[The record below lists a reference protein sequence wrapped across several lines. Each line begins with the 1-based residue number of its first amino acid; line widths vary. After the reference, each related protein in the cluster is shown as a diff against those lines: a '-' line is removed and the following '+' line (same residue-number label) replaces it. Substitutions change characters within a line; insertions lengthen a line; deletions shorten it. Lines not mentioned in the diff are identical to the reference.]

1 MLRRARIW
9 MGTSN
14 DHKYMEAREVLAEY
28 GVELER
34 LDIDRVEI
42 QADDP
47 ELIAEY
53 SLRVLDV
60 DVPILI
66 EDAGLYID
74 KYYGFPGPYSSYA
87 LRTIDN
93 EGILKLL
100 EGETERGA
108 RYLSAV
114 AFRDGDTS
122 VTFTGEVTGRIATEM
137 RGTYG
142 FGYDPIFIPDEGDGR
157 TFGEM
162 KPAEKA
168 GISHRARAFRKLGEW
183 LREGQP
189 TRRGAGTGT
198 GLSRSSSP

>member
-1 MLRRARIW
+1 LRRTRIW
-9 MGTSN
+9 MGTSS
-14 DHKYMEAREVLAEY
+14 DHKYEEAREVLTEY

-34 LDIDRVEI
+34 LSIDRVEI

-53 SLRVLDV
+53 SLKVLDI

-93 EGILKLL
+93 EGILKLM

-122 VTFTGEVTGRIATEM
+122 VTFTGEVVGRIAMET
-137 RGTYG
+137 RGTNG
-142 FGYDPIFIPDEGDGR
+142 FGYDPIFMPEEGDGR

-162 KPAEKA
+162 SAAEKA
-168 GISHRARAFRKLGEW
+168 RISHRARAFRKLGEW
-183 LREGQP
+183 LR
-189 TRRGAGTGT
+189 AG
-198 GLSRSSSP
+198 

>member
-1 MLRRARIW
+1 
-9 MGTSN
+9 MGTSS
-14 DHKYMEAREVLAEY
+14 DHKYDEAREVLAEY

-34 LDIDRVEI
+34 LNIDRVEI

-47 ELIAEY
+47 EVIAEY
-53 SLRVLDV
+53 SLKVLDV
-60 DVPILI
+60 DIPLLI

-74 KYYGFPGPYSSYA
+74 KYFGFPGPYSSYA

-93 EGILKLL
+93 DGILKLL
-100 EGETERGA
+100 EGDEERGA

-122 VTFTGEVTGRIATEM
+122 VSFTGEVRGRLSHEM
-137 RGTYG
+137 RGTNG

-162 KPAEKA
+162 TAAEKSK
-168 GISHRARAFRKLGEW
+168 ISHRARAFRKLGDW
-183 LREGQP
+183 LKQQ
-189 TRRGAGTGT
+189 
-198 GLSRSSSP
+198 

>member
-1 MLRRARIW
+1 
-9 MGTSN
+9 MGTSS
-14 DHKYMEAREVLAEY
+14 DHKYEEAREVLAEY

-34 LDIDRVEI
+34 LSIDRVEI

-93 EGILKLL
+93 EGILKLM

-122 VTFTGEVTGRIATEM
+122 VSFTGEVVGRIAEEM
-137 RGTYG
+137 RGTNG
-142 FGYDPIFIPDEGDGR
+142 FGYDPIFIPEEGDGR
-157 TFGEM
+157 TFGDM
-162 KPAEKA
+162 SAAEKA
-168 GISHRARAFRKLGEW
+168 RISHRARAFRKLGEW
-183 LREGQP
+183 LREG
-189 TRRGAGTGT
+189 
-198 GLSRSSSP
+198 

>member
-1 MLRRARIW
+1 MRRTRIW
-9 MGTSN
+9 MGTSS

-28 GVELER
+28 GVELMR
-34 LDIDRVEI
+34 LSIDRVEI

-47 ELIAEY
+47 GLIAEY
-53 SLRVLDV
+53 SLKALDV
-60 DVPILI
+60 DVPILV

-93 EGILKLL
+93 EGILKLM

-122 VTFTGEVTGRIATEM
+122 VTFTGEVVGRIAEEM
-137 RGTYG
+137 RGTNG
-142 FGYDPIFIPDEGDGR
+142 FGYDPIFMPDEGDGR

-162 KPAEKA
+162 SAAEKA
-168 GISHRARAFRKLGEW
+168 RISHRARAFRKLGEW
-183 LREGQP
+183 LR
-189 TRRGAGTGT
+189 AG
-198 GLSRSSSP
+198 

>member
-1 MLRRARIW
+1 MRRTRIW
-9 MGTSN
+9 MGTSS
-14 DHKYMEAREVLAEY
+14 DHKYEEAREVLDEF
-28 GVELER
+28 GVELMR
-34 LDIDRVEI
+34 LSIDRVEI

-93 EGILKLL
+93 EGILKLM
-100 EGETERGA
+100 EGEKERGA

-122 VTFTGEVTGRIATEM
+122 VTFTGEVVGRIAEEM
-137 RGTYG
+137 RGTNG

-162 KPAEKA
+162 TAAEKA
-168 GISHRARAFRKLGEW
+168 RISHRARAFRKLGQW
-183 LREGQP
+183 LREG
-189 TRRGAGTGT
+189 
-198 GLSRSSSP
+198 

>member
-1 MLRRARIW
+1 MRRTRIW
-9 MGTSN
+9 MGTSS
-14 DHKYMEAREVLAEY
+14 DHKYEEAREVLVEY

-34 LDIDRVEI
+34 LSIDRVEI

-53 SLRVLDV
+53 SLKVLDV

-93 EGILKLL
+93 EGILKLM

-122 VTFTGEVTGRIATEM
+122 VTFTGEVVGRIAMEM
-137 RGTYG
+137 RGTNG
-142 FGYDPIFIPDEGDGR
+142 FGYDPIFMPEEGDGR

-162 KPAEKA
+162 SAAEKA
-168 GISHRARAFRKLGEW
+168 RISHRARAFRKLGEW
-183 LREGQP
+183 LREG
-189 TRRGAGTGT
+189 
-198 GLSRSSSP
+198 

>member
-1 MLRRARIW
+1 LRRTRIW
-9 MGTSN
+9 MGTSS
-14 DHKYMEAREVLAEY
+14 DHKYEEAREVLAEY

-34 LDIDRVEI
+34 LSIERVEI

-93 EGILKLL
+93 EGILKLM

-122 VTFTGEVTGRIATEM
+122 VTFTGEVVGRIAMEM
-137 RGTYG
+137 RGTNG
-142 FGYDPIFIPDEGDGR
+142 FGYDPIFMPDEGDGR

-162 KPAEKA
+162 SAAEKA
-168 GISHRARAFRKLGEW
+168 RISHRARAFRKLGEW
-183 LREGQP
+183 LR
-189 TRRGAGTGT
+189 AG
-198 GLSRSSSP
+198 

>member
-1 MLRRARIW
+1 MRRTRIW
-9 MGTSN
+9 MGTSS
-14 DHKYMEAREVLAEY
+14 DHKYEEAREVLDEF
-28 GVELER
+28 GVELMR
-34 LDIDRVEI
+34 LSIDRVEI

-74 KYYGFPGPYSSYA
+74 KYFGFPGPYSSYA

-93 EGILKLL
+93 EGILKLM
-100 EGETERGA
+100 EGEKERGA

-114 AFRDGDTS
+114 AFRDGDAS
-122 VTFTGEVTGRIATEM
+122 VTFTGEVVGRIAEEM
-137 RGTYG
+137 RGTNG

-162 KPAEKA
+162 SAAEKA
-168 GISHRARAFRKLGEW
+168 RISHRARAFRKLGEW
-183 LREGQP
+183 LR
-189 TRRGAGTGT
+189 AC
-198 GLSRSSSP
+198 

>member
-1 MLRRARIW
+1 LRRTRIW
-9 MGTSN
+9 MGTSS
-14 DHKYMEAREVLAEY
+14 DHKYEEAREVLTEY

-34 LDIDRVEI
+34 LSIDRVEI

-53 SLRVLDV
+53 SLKVLDV
-60 DVPILI
+60 DMPILI

-93 EGILKLL
+93 EGILKLM

-122 VTFTGEVTGRIATEM
+122 VTFTGEVVGRIAMET
-137 RGTYG
+137 RGTNG
-142 FGYDPIFIPDEGDGR
+142 FGYDPIFTPDEGDGR

-162 KPAEKA
+162 SAAEKA
-168 GISHRARAFRKLGEW
+168 RISHRARAFRKLGEW
-183 LREGQP
+183 LREG
-189 TRRGAGTGT
+189 
-198 GLSRSSSP
+198 

>member
-1 MLRRARIW
+1 MRRNKIW
-9 MGTSN
+9 MGTSS
-14 DHKYMEAREVLAEY
+14 DHKYEEAREVLTEY

-34 LDIDRVEI
+34 LSIDRVEI

-53 SLRVLDV
+53 SLKVLDI

-93 EGILKLL
+93 EGILKLM

-122 VTFTGEVTGRIATEM
+122 VTFTGEVVGRIAMET
-137 RGTYG
+137 RGTNG
-142 FGYDPIFIPDEGDGR
+142 FGYDPIFMPEEGDGR

-162 KPAEKA
+162 SAAEKA
-168 GISHRARAFRKLGEW
+168 RISHRARAFRKLGEW
-183 LREGQP
+183 LR
-189 TRRGAGTGT
+189 AG
-198 GLSRSSSP
+198 

>member
-1 MLRRARIW
+1 LRRTRIW
-9 MGTSN
+9 MGTSS
-14 DHKYMEAREVLAEY
+14 DHKYEEAREVLAEY

-34 LDIDRVEI
+34 LSIDRVEI

-53 SLRVLDV
+53 SLKVLDV

-87 LRTIDN
+87 LRTIEN
-93 EGILKLL
+93 EGILKLM
-100 EGETERGA
+100 EGEMERGA

-122 VTFTGEVTGRIATEM
+122 VTFTGEVVGRIAMEM
-137 RGTYG
+137 RGTNG
-142 FGYDPIFIPDEGDGR
+142 FGYDPIFMPEEGDGR

-162 KPAEKA
+162 SAAEKA
-168 GISHRARAFRKLGEW
+168 RISHRARAFRKLGEW
-183 LREGQP
+183 LREG
-189 TRRGAGTGT
+189 
-198 GLSRSSSP
+198 

>member
-1 MLRRARIW
+1 LRRTRIW
-9 MGTSN
+9 MGTSS
-14 DHKYMEAREVLAEY
+14 DHKYEEAREVLAEY

-34 LDIDRVEI
+34 LSIDRVEI

-53 SLRVLDV
+53 SLKVLDV
-60 DVPILI
+60 DVPILV

-93 EGILKLL
+93 EGILKLM

-108 RYLSAV
+108 KYLSAV

-122 VTFTGEVTGRIATEM
+122 VSFTGEVVGRIAEEM
-137 RGTYG
+137 RGTNG
-142 FGYDPIFIPDEGDGR
+142 FGYDPIFMPEEGDGR

-162 KPAEKA
+162 SAAEKA
-168 GISHRARAFRKLGEW
+168 RISHRARAFRKLGEW
-183 LREGQP
+183 LK
-189 TRRGAGTGT
+189 AG
-198 GLSRSSSP
+198 

>member
-1 MLRRARIW
+1 MRRTRIW
-9 MGTSN
+9 MGTSS
-14 DHKYMEAREVLAEY
+14 DHKYEEAREVLTEY

-34 LDIDRVEI
+34 LSIDRVEI

-53 SLRVLDV
+53 SLKVLDV
-60 DVPILI
+60 DIPILI

-93 EGILKLL
+93 DGILKLM

-122 VTFTGEVTGRIATEM
+122 VTFTGEVVGRIAMEM
-137 RGTYG
+137 RGTNG
-142 FGYDPIFIPDEGDGR
+142 FGYDPIFMPEEGDGR

-162 KPAEKA
+162 SAAEKA
-168 GISHRARAFRKLGEW
+168 RISHRARAFRKLGEW
-183 LREGQP
+183 LR
-189 TRRGAGTGT
+189 AG
-198 GLSRSSSP
+198 

>member
-1 MLRRARIW
+1 MRRTRIW
-9 MGTSN
+9 MGTSS
-14 DHKYMEAREVLAEY
+14 DHKYEEAREVLAEY

-34 LDIDRVEI
+34 LSIDRVEI

-53 SLRVLDV
+53 SLKVLDV
-60 DVPILI
+60 DVPILV

-93 EGILKLL
+93 EGILKLM

-108 RYLSAV
+108 KYLSAV

-122 VTFTGEVTGRIATEM
+122 VSFTGEVVGRIAEEM
-137 RGTYG
+137 RGTNG
-142 FGYDPIFIPDEGDGR
+142 FGYDPIFMPEEGDGR

-162 KPAEKA
+162 SAAEKA
-168 GISHRARAFRKLGEW
+168 RISHRARAFRKLGEW
-183 LREGQP
+183 LK
-189 TRRGAGTGT
+189 AG
-198 GLSRSSSP
+198 

>member
-1 MLRRARIW
+1 LRRTRLW
-9 MGTSN
+9 MGTSS
-14 DHKYMEAREVLAEY
+14 DHKYEEAREVLAEF
-28 GVELER
+28 GVELMR
-34 LDIDRVEI
+34 LSIDRIEI

-74 KYYGFPGPYSSYA
+74 KYFGFPGPYSSYA

-93 EGILKLL
+93 EGILKLM
-100 EGETERGA
+100 EGEKERGA

-122 VTFTGEVTGRIATEM
+122 VTFTGEVVGRIAEEM
-137 RGTYG
+137 RGTNG
-142 FGYDPIFIPDEGDGR
+142 FGYDPIFMPDEGDGR

-162 KPAEKA
+162 SAAEKA
-168 GISHRARAFRKLGEW
+168 RISHRARAFRKLGEW
-183 LREGQP
+183 LR
-189 TRRGAGTGT
+189 AG
-198 GLSRSSSP
+198 

>member
-1 MLRRARIW
+1 
-9 MGTSN
+9 MGTSS
-14 DHKYMEAREVLAEY
+14 DHKYEEAREVLAEY

-34 LDIDRVEI
+34 LRIDRVEI

-53 SLRVLDV
+53 SLRMLDV

-93 EGILKLL
+93 EGILKLM

-122 VTFTGEVTGRIATEM
+122 VTFTGEVVGRIAEEM
-137 RGTYG
+137 RGTNG
-142 FGYDPIFIPDEGDGR
+142 FGYDPIFIPGEGDGR

-162 KPAEKA
+162 SAAEKA
-168 GISHRARAFRKLGEW
+168 RISHRARAFRKLGEW
-183 LREGQP
+183 LREG
-189 TRRGAGTGT
+189 
-198 GLSRSSSP
+198 

>member
-1 MLRRARIW
+1 MRRTRIW
-9 MGTSN
+9 MGTSS
-14 DHKYMEAREVLAEY
+14 DHKYEEAREVLTEY

-34 LDIDRVEI
+34 LSIDRVEI
-42 QADDP
+42 QADNP

-53 SLRVLDV
+53 SLKVLDV
-60 DVPILI
+60 DIPILI

-93 EGILKLL
+93 EGILKLM

-122 VTFTGEVTGRIATEM
+122 VTFTGEVVGRIAMET
-137 RGTYG
+137 RGTNG
-142 FGYDPIFIPDEGDGR
+142 FGYDPIFMPEEGDGR

-162 KPAEKA
+162 SAAEKA
-168 GISHRARAFRKLGEW
+168 RISHRARAFRKLGEW
-183 LREGQP
+183 LR
-189 TRRGAGTGT
+189 AG
-198 GLSRSSSP
+198 

>member
-1 MLRRARIW
+1 MRRTRIW
-9 MGTSN
+9 MGTSS

-28 GVELER
+28 GVELMR
-34 LDIDRVEI
+34 LSIDRVEI

-53 SLRVLDV
+53 SLKALDV
-60 DVPILI
+60 DVPILV

-93 EGILKLL
+93 EGILKLM

-122 VTFTGEVTGRIATEM
+122 ATFTGEVVGRIAEEM
-137 RGTYG
+137 RGANG
-142 FGYDPIFIPDEGDGR
+142 FGYDPIFTPDEGDGR

-162 KPAEKA
+162 SAAEKA
-168 GISHRARAFRKLGEW
+168 RISHRARAFRKLGEW
-183 LREGQP
+183 LREG
-189 TRRGAGTGT
+189 
-198 GLSRSSSP
+198 

>member
-1 MLRRARIW
+1 LRRTRIW
-9 MGTSN
+9 MGTSS
-14 DHKYMEAREVLAEY
+14 DHKYEEAREVLTEY

-34 LDIDRVEI
+34 LSIDRVEI

-53 SLRVLDV
+53 SLKVLDV
-60 DVPILI
+60 DIPILI

-93 EGILKLL
+93 EGILKLM

-122 VTFTGEVTGRIATEM
+122 VTFTGEVVGRIAMEM
-137 RGTYG
+137 RGTNG
-142 FGYDPIFIPDEGDGR
+142 FGYDPIFMPEEGDGR

-162 KPAEKA
+162 SAAEKA
-168 GISHRARAFRKLGEW
+168 RISHRARAFRKLGEW
-183 LREGQP
+183 LR
-189 TRRGAGTGT
+189 AG
-198 GLSRSSSP
+198 

>member
-1 MLRRARIW
+1 MRRTRIW
-9 MGTSN
+9 MGTSS
-14 DHKYMEAREVLAEY
+14 DHKYEEAREVLTEY

-34 LDIDRVEI
+34 LSIDRVEI

-53 SLRVLDV
+53 SLKVLDI

-93 EGILKLL
+93 EGILKLM

-122 VTFTGEVTGRIATEM
+122 VTFTGEVVGRIAMET
-137 RGTYG
+137 RGTNG
-142 FGYDPIFIPDEGDGR
+142 FGYDPIFMPEEGDGR

-162 KPAEKA
+162 SAAEKA
-168 GISHRARAFRKLGEW
+168 RISHRARAFRKLGEW
-183 LREGQP
+183 LR
-189 TRRGAGTGT
+189 AG
-198 GLSRSSSP
+198 